1 MVFAEHAKS
10 FGGKRVVEYDPEKP
24 LPDPAQTIPRLV
36 IEYDAAQ
43 TMLELFSRLLD
54 DPKADQLTGLV
65 IGRWSPE
72 TFEDAPDELVE
83 ALVAAAPRLPNLRA
97 LFFGD
102 ITFEECEVSWLQLG
116 DLSPLWEAFPQ
127 LEELRIRG
135 ANGLELG
142 EIEHRHLKSFTLE
155 CGGLGR
161 DVLQSIVSA
170 KLPELEKLLVYL
182 GDSGYGWDGTL
193 EDVMPLLGG
202 ELFPK
207 LKYLG
212 LCDSEIADEIA
223 VAAANA
229 PILNRL
235 ETLDLSQGTLGD
247 EGAAALLASSAIRQ
261 LKKLDLTHHFISDE
275 MQAQLKAL
283 PLEVILDEPQ
293 SRDEDDFRYVAVGE

>member
-1 MVFAEHAKS
+1 MVFAQHAES

-24 LPDPAQTIPRLV
+24 LPDPGKSIPRLV
-36 IEYDAAQ
+36 VDYDSDQ
-43 TMLELFSRLLD
+43 TMLALFSRLLD

-83 ALVAAAPRLPNLRA
+83 ALVASAPRLPNLRA

-135 ANGLELG
+135 SSGLELG
-142 EIEHRHLKSFTLE
+142 KIEHRHLKSFTLE

-161 DVLQSIVSA
+161 DVLQSIVAA
-170 KLPELEKLLVYL
+170 KLPELEKLLIYL
-182 GDSGYGWDGTL
+182 GDGGYGWDGTL
-193 EDVMPLLGG
+193 QDVMPLLNG

-212 LCDSEIADEIA
+212 LCDSDIADEIA
-223 VAAANA
+223 VAAANS

-261 LKKLDLTHHFISDE
+261 LKKLDLTHHFISE
-275 MQAQLKAL
+275 ELQAQLKAL

-293 SRDEDDFRYVAVGE
+293 SRDDDYRYVAVGE